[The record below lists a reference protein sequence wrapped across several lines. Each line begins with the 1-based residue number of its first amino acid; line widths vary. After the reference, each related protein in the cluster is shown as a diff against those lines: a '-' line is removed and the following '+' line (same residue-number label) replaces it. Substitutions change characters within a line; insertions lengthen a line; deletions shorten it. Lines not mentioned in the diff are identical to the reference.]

1 MKASFEL
8 LQTEKSQSFII
19 RRFDKKGFAAPYHYH
34 PAYELTWIENGEG
47 KRYVGNNMSDFKT
60 GDLVLLGS
68 NLPHCWKLSNNN
80 KNKKA
85 SSIVIQF
92 ENKKLLESFFGM
104 SEFSNIMRLLK
115 KSSSGIYFPKS
126 ISVKASAVIQKIFER
141 KNDFQKLVLLIE
153 LLQML
158 SLTKDFRLLNDEARL
173 NVSTEF
179 NHPRLHEVFAYIV
192 ENYRKNISLNKAAAK
207 ANMTPNAFCK
217 YFKQVTRKT
226 FIETVTDYRINFATQ
241 QLAQTN
247 ASISSICFDSGFNDV
262 SHFHKTFKLKMQLSP
277 LQYRKKLLSVE

>member
-8 LQTEKSQSFII
+8 LQPDKTHSFIV
-19 RRFDKKGFAAPYHYH
+19 RRFDRRGFAVPYHYH

-47 KRYVGNNMSDFKT
+47 KRYVRNNMSDFKT

-68 NLPHCWKLSNNN
+68 NLPHCWKLLNSS
-80 KNKKA
+80 KNKRA

-92 ENKKLLESFFGM
+92 ENKGLLDSFFGM
-104 SEFSNIMRLLK
+104 NEFSGITRLLK
-115 KSSSGIYFPKS
+115 KSSSGIYFCKPVAIKVS
-126 ISVKASAVIQKIFER
+126 TFIQKLFIE
-141 KNDFQKLVLLIE
+141 KNDFQRLILLME

-158 SLTKDFRLLNDEARL
+158 SLTKDYRLLDDEAES
-173 NVSTEF
+173 NMNAEF
-179 NHPRLHEVFAYIV
+179 NRYRLHEVFAYIV
-192 ENYRKNISLNKAAAK
+192 ENYRKRISLDKAAAK
-207 ANMTPNAFCK
+207 AHLTPNAFCK

-241 QLAQTN
+241 QLTETD

-262 SHFHKTFKLKMQLSP
+262 SHFHKTFRSKMQLSP
-277 LQYRKKLLSVE
+277 LQYRKKFINV

>member
-8 LQTEKSQSFII
+8 LQTEKKQSFII
-19 RRFDKKGFAAPYHYH
+19 RKFDKNGFTAPYHYH
-34 PAYELTWIENGEG
+34 PAYELTWIESGEG

-104 SEFSNIMRLLK
+104 NEFSNITRLLK
-115 KSSSGIYFPKS
+115 KSSSGICFSKQVS
-126 ISVKASAVIQKIFER
+126 IKTSAFIQKLFSE
-141 KNDFQKLVLLIE
+141 KNDFQGLILLFE

-158 SLTKDFRLLNDEARL
+158 SLAKDFRLLNDEAEA
-173 NVSTEF
+173 NANTEF
-179 NHPRLHEVFAYIV
+179 NHLRLHEVFAYIV
-192 ENYRKNISLNKAAAK
+192 ENYRKNISLDKAAAK
-207 ANMTPNAFCK
+207 VNMTPNAFCK
-217 YFKQVTRKT
+217 YFKQITRKT

-241 QLAQTN
+241 QLAQTD

-262 SHFHKTFKLKMQLSP
+262 SHFHKTFRSKMQVSP
-277 LQYRKKLLSVE
+277 LQYRKKIMSV